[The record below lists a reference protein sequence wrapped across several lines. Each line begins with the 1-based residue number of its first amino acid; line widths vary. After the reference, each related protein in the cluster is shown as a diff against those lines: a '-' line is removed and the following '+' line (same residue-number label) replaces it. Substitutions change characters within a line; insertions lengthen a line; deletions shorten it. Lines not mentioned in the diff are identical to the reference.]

1 MNNNIN
7 NLVFYNE
14 VNSLEFVQIIGD
26 MDITYLINY
35 KKRDLFLKKH
45 GKQLFKNIK
54 ERKQRKPKKLF
65 FEIRHETRLLSMEE
79 IDSLLT
85 VAGEKIKLLDKIKKE
100 IKWFFGSCSEWKI
113 IISKNNID
121 YKFSLN
127 GIEKI
132 DYNKKIIYDKSKST
146 EVLSQEEINI
156 LLTEIKSE
164 EK

>member
-26 MDITYLINY
+26 MDIIYLINY

-113 IISKNNID
+113 IFSKNNID

>member
-26 MDITYLINY
+26 MDIIHLKDY

-146 EVLSQEEINI
+146 EVLSQEEINM
-156 LLTEIKSE
+156 LLTKIKSE